1 MRRLLGRTEL
11 IPFYS
16 TSALLLVLAG
26 FLAAAPSDDPS
37 DTSNKKDAKPAKKTG
52 KDKVRTDFL
61 RGKLVK
67 IDPKERTF
75 TVRVTTKIPQ
85 DNAGAAQNIANLQ
98 RQLVGNRDPNSIRSI
113 QVEIMK
119 NQQNLVTFK
128 DDVKRIDCVAVD
140 DMKVRTLLLPVE
152 YDDKGKPKKLTE
164 KEKRALK
171 GSDLKAPGYEA
182 DFESLK
188 PEQTVEVHLEK
199 AAHKSKSKDKDA
211 ADVKEPKKAI
221 MIVIVSEPVK

>member
-1 MRRLLGRTEL
+1 R
-11 IPFYS
+11 I
-16 TSALLLVLAG
+16 
-26 FLAAAPSDDPS
+26 
-37 DTSNKKDAKPAKKTG
+37 
-52 KDKVRTDFL
+52 
-61 RGKLVK
+61 
-67 IDPKERTF
+67 F

-128 DDVKRIDCVAVD
+128 VDVKRIDCFASD

-171 GSDLKAPGYEA
+171 GSDLRAPGYEA
-182 DFESLK
+182 D
-188 PEQTVEVHLEK
+188 
-199 AAHKSKSKDKDA
+199 
-211 ADVKEPKKAI
+211 
-221 MIVIVSEPVK
+221 

>member
-1 MRRLLGRTEL
+1 MRR
-11 IPFYS
+11 IVS
-16 TSALLLVLAG
+16 TGALLLVLAG
-26 FLAAAPSDDPS
+26 VLAAASNDDQS
-37 DTSNKKDAKPAKKTG
+37 DTSKKDTKPAKKAS

-85 DNAGAAQNIANLQ
+85 DNAGAAQNIANLRQ
-98 RQLVGNRDPNSIRSI
+98 QLVGNRDPNSIRSI

-128 DDVKRIDCVAVD
+128 DDVKRIECVASD
-140 DMKVRTLLLPVE
+140 DIKVRTLLLPVE

-171 GSDLKAPGYEA
+171 GSDLKSPGYEA

-199 AAHKSKSKDKDA
+199 QVHKSKSKDKDA

>member
-1 MRRLLGRTEL
+1 MRRLVRRTEL

-16 TSALLLVLAG
+16 ASALLFVLAA
-26 FLAAAPSDDPS
+26 FLAAAPIDDQSDPS
-37 DTSNKKDAKPAKKTG
+37 KKDTKPAKKTS
-52 KDKVRTDFL
+52 KEKVRTDL
-61 RGKLVK
+61 LKGKLVK

-98 RQLVGNRDPNSIRSI
+98 RQLIGNRDPNSINSI
-113 QVEIMK
+113 RLEIMK

-128 DDVKRIDCVAVD
+128 DDVKRIDCVASD

-211 ADVKEPKKAI
+211 ADPKEPKKAI